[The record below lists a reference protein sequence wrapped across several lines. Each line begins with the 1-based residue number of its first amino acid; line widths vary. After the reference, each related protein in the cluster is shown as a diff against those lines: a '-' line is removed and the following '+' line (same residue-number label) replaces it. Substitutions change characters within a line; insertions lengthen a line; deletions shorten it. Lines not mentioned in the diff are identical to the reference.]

1 MSHDGATPDGRKWT
15 RLRQV
20 MDKIPGLCRKFT
32 WYARRVAR
40 YRTVRGNIFL
50 WVSLLLVCVVL
61 TFSLVVYDYAST
73 VAGERFSEAL
83 TSLSKSVLANLDG
96 QVAEINRLSLTL
108 IYSQVFRGL
117 YAAHLAMPRSP
128 TTVKQR
134 IAKLENTEAL
144 IEIGDTVLGPNQS
157 APQVNVFD
165 LQGEMIGA
173 GYYSRLIDREA
184 TLEAWYTEVM
194 RRNGAR
200 LILPPHVD
208 LLQEQTSVVVKGKLY
223 VSLLREFQDPLLS
236 ISGIVEVKQYCD
248 TLFAELNLMTG
259 SMVTIFVLDDAGN
272 VLYPYDGPKIDPS
285 ELIRLSAKARGRPIA
300 TGTLPG
306 KPEPQIY
313 AAAVSRDTGWTL
325 IIGEPSAGLS
335 SNVFQYA
342 TRIALLTLTAIL
354 CSLIASYFIAR
365 RVTVPIKA
373 LHAEIESLEL
383 HNLDE
388 LTEGKSRSGL
398 TEIDSLRMAFR
409 DMRLK
414 LGDSIQEAVLLR
426 EHEKEAQLVALQS
439 QLNPHFLHNMLQT
452 IVVMA
457 DEGSLAPIHGL
468 IINLSKVLGYV
479 SSTSGTTAT
488 LGTEIEYAESY
499 LCAMRARF
507 ADSLDYVIDV
517 PGGMRDIVVP
527 RLILQPFIE
536 NCFKYATANRPPWRI
551 EIRGQFSLPQWRVE
565 ILDNGPGFSAATL
578 ESVSE
583 RTSTLKKKGEGLAP
597 MSISGM
603 GILNSYERLRLA
615 IGETAVFE
623 ISNLPERGAKVV
635 LGGGLN
641 GRGGAAHD

>member
-1 MSHDGATPDGRKWT
+1 MSHYAATPGARKWT
-15 RLRQV
+15 GLRQI
-20 MDKIPGLCRKFT
+20 MDKIPGAGPARP
-32 WYARRVAR
+32 WYPFSVAR

-50 WVSLLLVCVVL
+50 WVSLLLVCVLL

-83 TSLSKSVLANLDG
+83 TSLSRSVLVNLDA
-96 QVAEINRLSLTL
+96 QVAEMNRLSLTL

-117 YAAHLAMPRSP
+117 YAKHLAMPRQP
-128 TTVKQR
+128 ATVQQR

-144 IEIGDTVLGPNQS
+144 IEIGDTILGPNQS

-165 LQGEMIGA
+165 PHGEMIGA

-184 TLEAWYTEVM
+184 KLEAWYPEVM
-194 RRNGAR
+194 RRSGAR
-200 LILPPHVD
+200 LLLPPHVD

-223 VSLLREFQDPLLS
+223 VSLLRAFQDPLLS

-272 VLYPYDGPKIDPS
+272 VVYPYEGPRVDAT
-285 ELIRLSAKARGRPIA
+285 ELVRLSAKAKGRPIA

-306 KPEPQIY
+306 RREPQIY
-313 AAAVSRDTGWTL
+313 ATAVSRDTGWTL
-325 IIGEPSAGLS
+325 VIGEPSAGLS
-335 SNVFQYA
+335 ANIFQYA

-354 CSLIASYFIAR
+354 CSLVASYFIAR
-365 RVTVPIKA
+365 RVTVPLKA
-373 LHAEIESLEL
+373 LHEEIESLEL

-398 TEIDSLRMAFR
+398 TEIASLRMAFR

-414 LGDSIQEAVLLR
+414 LNDSIQEAVLLR

-439 QLNPHFLHNMLQT
+439 QLNPHFLHNILQT

-457 DEGSLAPIHGL
+457 DEGSLAPIQGL
-468 IINLSKVLGYV
+468 IINLSKVLSYV
-479 SSTSGTTAT
+479 SSTSGTSAT

-499 LCAMRARF
+499 LSAMSARF
-507 ADSLDYVIDV
+507 ASSLEYVIDV
-517 PGGMRDIVVP
+517 PDDMREIVVP

-536 NCFKYATANRPPWRI
+536 NCFKYATSTRPPWRI
-551 EIRGQFSLPQWRVE
+551 EIRGTLSEVQWQVD
-565 ILDNGPGFSAATL
+565 IIDNGPGFSAGTLDTVAERIAT
-578 ESVSE
+578 
-583 RTSTLKKKGEGLAP
+583 RKRKGEGLAP

-615 IGETAVFE
+615 IGETAIFE
-623 ISNLPERGAKVV
+623 IQNLPERGARVT
-635 LGGGLN
+635 LGAGL
-641 GRGGAAHD
+641 GVRGGVIHV